1 MTSVEKKRV
10 AIGLSALAVILFVA
24 FVLSPFTAW
33 KFRQSKPVVYHT
45 VTYGAYDGG
54 SVQEIPFGYA
64 EGSGRSYKS
73 DERYHQNVADGEKA
87 CKIKAVADPGYYFLE
102 WSDGVKDAVRND
114 SNVKSSFAALA
125 VFRKISDPI
134 TVAYKTNGGGR
145 IDCYADQTVQAGYD
159 CKTVTAIPD
168 DNAVFMYWSDGV
180 KTASRTDTRVL
191 ENKTVYAVFGY
202 AIEYDTVG
210 EGSIFGEIGQ
220 TVAFGDCGTTVTAL
234 PATGYRFL
242 RWSDDDPTP
251 SRSEK
256 NVTAPVSVSAVFVK
270 DN

>member
-73 DERYHQNVADGEKA
+73 DERYHQNIADGEKA
-87 CKIKAVADPGYYFLE
+87 CKIKAVAE
-102 WSDGVKDAVRND
+102 RSD

-180 KTASRTDTRVL
+180 KTASRTDKRLL
-191 ENKTVYAVFGY
+191 EDKTVYAVFGY
-202 AIEYDTVG
+202 TVKYDAVG
-210 EGSIFGEIGQ
+210 EGSVFGATEQ

-234 PATGYRFL
+234 PAKGYRFL
-242 RWSDDDPTP
+242 RWSDDETAP

-256 NVTAPVSVSAVFVK
+256 SVTAPVSVSAVFVK